1 VLSKSIDILQELDA
15 ASESACG
22 ASCAY
27 TDQELP
33 QGHDSMARRLG
44 RFGSSKIASKM
55 LCQIAL
61 GAKMNGS
68 SEGAT
73 KTS

>member
-1 VLSKSIDILQELDA
+1 MLLRKARAELHAHIQTKSYHKA
-15 ASESACG
+15 TTA
-22 ASCAY
+22 
-27 TDQELP
+27 
-33 QGHDSMARRLG
+33 MARRPG